1 MIGGIVIGVLV
12 VIALVLSFALFNR
25 RRQVQKPVDATSP
38 EVDKPEKTTTTS
50 TSAEGA
56 PMEEKEALLAVAE
69 KDVEK
74 EPVHDGNH
82 VVDDDEEVEL
92 RPKFASPIWIDEI
105 QKNKIFNRQKS
116 LLSEESFKD
125 LSNET
130 HLKPVDEEQPTTES
144 VSANPETDISAS
156 EQQHQTDEAV
166 ENSNTESDEDRDA
179 NKPVEA
185 EQSVEEVPPQQ
196 LIETDI

>member
-1 MIGGIVIGVLV
+1 
-12 VIALVLSFALFNR
+12 
-25 RRQVQKPVDATSP
+25 
-38 EVDKPEKTTTTS
+38 
-50 TSAEGA
+50 
-56 PMEEKEALLAVAE
+56 MEEKEALLAVAE

-185 EQSVEEVPPQQ
+185 E
-196 LIETDI
+196 TDIWNDSEELTSDLFAPLFVISSQVQALLHPTAWWALLKSANDRY